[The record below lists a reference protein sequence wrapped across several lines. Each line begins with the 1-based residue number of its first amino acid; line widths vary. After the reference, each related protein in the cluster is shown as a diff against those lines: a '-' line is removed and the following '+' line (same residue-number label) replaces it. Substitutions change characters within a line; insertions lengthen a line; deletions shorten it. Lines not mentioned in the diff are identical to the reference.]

1 MIRHKELILS
11 IALGFIFTLLAWQ
24 IAEHYITDFF
34 GELSYKILRSSYM
47 EIATHDQ
54 DGLTMRYLP
63 GIGKLY
69 DAETIARQA
78 ARGYDTRIDP
88 ERMQWFTK
96 GSDWLLAR
104 LDSSSV
110 ITQPYDFPPAT
121 DKAPWISA
129 SAQSATAL
137 AIMKRAGYERNKEM
151 LEKSI
156 SILEQLDPKIGKLS
170 IAESDSAYW
179 FVAHQGKP
187 YSLYGMICVLSDL
200 QEIFRITEIPL
211 AGTLYLKGM
220 RSLVSHLPEL
230 ESNGYLNDNFLYLPH
245 RSEHRKLYSMLS
257 MLSAGYPDPKLTEL
271 IKAYHCRHSN
281 FILQQMI
288 ANPSTKRFAGFIFV
302 WLLLALIAYLF
313 LKRPARNFTNDEG

>member
-1 MIRHKELILS
+1 MIRKKELLLS
-11 IALGFIFTLLAWQ
+11 IALGFIFTLVAWQ

-34 GELSYKILRSSYM
+34 GEISYKLLRSSYM
-47 EIATHDQ
+47 ELATTDQ
-54 DGLTMRYLP
+54 TGLTMRYIP
-63 GIGKLY
+63 GRGKLY

-78 ARGYDTRIDP
+78 SRGYDTRIDP
-88 ERMQWFTK
+88 IRMQWFMK
-96 GSDWLLAR
+96 GTTWLLQN
-104 LDSSSV
+104 LDSTFV
-110 ITQPYDFPPAT
+110 ITQPYDFPPSG

-137 AIMKRAGYERNKEM
+137 AIMKRAGHERNKEM

-156 SILEQLDPKIGKLS
+156 TILEQLQPEKSGLS

-179 FVAHQGKP
+179 FVAHPEKP

-230 ESNGYLNDNFLYLPH
+230 ESNGYLNDKYLYLPH
-245 RSEHRKLYSMLS
+245 RSEHRKLYTMLNS
-257 MLSAGYPDPKLTEL
+257 LSAGYPDPQLSAMLKG
-271 IKAYHCRHSN
+271 YHRRHSN

-288 ANPSTKRFAGFIFV
+288 ANPSPRRFTGFILV
-302 WLLLALIAYLF
+302 WLLIAFIAYLF
-313 LKRPARNFTNDEG
+313 LRRPERNFTNDEG